1 MSVVG
6 ENRSQL
12 PFPQL
17 ERNKQGINLR
27 PSSVEVLIDYLDDST
42 SYSFDKRTR
51 LPVPLPF
58 ENDFASLTDEVTCEN
73 VSPSPAKQ
81 ERLPVPF
88 AAGKD
93 SASSF
98 DENACEEDL
107 ASNEPSVPKS
117 DGGYRFRLTV
127 AFLVAAIVVASFASR
142 SRQEAQIAEHQ
153 EIAVQHPATAVANQG
168 KTEVSTRPVLR
179 QFDIGSESLGCLVE
193 TSVPL
198 ANDRQESVVE
208 VPAVSNIDFELFT
221 SELVKKLK
229 TVIDRDNSS
238 QEPELA
244 NSEVELPVDS
254 DLLDAPVLDPSI
266 LEAPDL
272 PLPLDWPKH
281 DWPKHGTAISW
292 MPTLKSAMKSAVAS
306 EKLVF
311 LLQVSGNFALEEF
324 T

>member
-73 VSPSPAKQ
+73 VSLSPAKQ
-81 ERLPVPF
+81 ERLPVLFP
-88 AAGKD
+88 AGKD

-117 DGGYRFRLTV
+117 DGGYRLQLTV

-229 TVIDRDNSS
+229 TVIYRDNSS

-254 DLLDAPVLDPSI
+254 DLLAPPVLDPPI
-266 LEAPDL
+266 FEAPDL
-272 PLPLDWPKH
+272 PLPL

-292 MPTLKSAMKSAVAS
+292 MPTLKSAMKSAVDS

>member
-142 SRQEAQIAEHQ
+142 SRQAAQIAEHQ
-153 EIAVQHPATAVANQG
+153 EIAVQHLATAVANQG

-208 VPAVSNIDFELFT
+208 VPAVSKIDFELFT

-254 DLLDAPVLDPSI
+254 DLLDAPVLDPSTF
-266 LEAPDL
+266 EAPDL
-272 PLPLDWPKH
+272 PLPL

-292 MPTLKSAMKSAVAS
+292 MPTLKSAMKSAVDS

>member
-73 VSPSPAKQ
+73 VSLSPAKQ
-81 ERLPVPF
+81 ERLPVLFP
-88 AAGKD
+88 AGKD

-117 DGGYRFRLTV
+117 DGGYRLQLTV

-254 DLLDAPVLDPSI
+254 DLLDAPVLDPPI
-266 LEAPDL
+266 FEAPDL
-272 PLPLDWPKH
+272 PLPL

-292 MPTLKSAMKSAVAS
+292 MPTLKSAMKSAVDS

>member
-73 VSPSPAKQ
+73 VSPSPAEQ
-81 ERLPVPF
+81 ERLPVPSP
-88 AAGKD
+88 AGKD

-254 DLLDAPVLDPSI
+254 DLLDAPVLDPSSF
-266 LEAPDL
+266 EAPDL
-272 PLPLDWPKH
+272 PLPL

-292 MPTLKSAMKSAVAS
+292 MPTLKSAMKSAVDS

>member
-42 SYSFDKRTR
+42 SYSFEKRTR
-51 LPVPLPF
+51 LPVPFPF

-73 VSPSPAKQ
+73 VSLSPAKQ
-81 ERLPVPF
+81 ERLPVLFP
-88 AAGKD
+88 AGKD

-117 DGGYRFRLTV
+117 DGGYRLQLTV

-266 LEAPDL
+266 FEAPDL
-272 PLPLDWPKH
+272 PLPLDL
-281 DWPKHGTAISW
+281 PKHGTAISW
-292 MPTLKSAMKSAVAS
+292 MPTLKSAMKSAVDS

>member
-73 VSPSPAKQ
+73 VSPSPAEQ
-81 ERLPVPF
+81 ERLPVPLP
-88 AAGKD
+88 AGKD

-208 VPAVSNIDFELFT
+208 VPAVSNIEFELFT

-254 DLLDAPVLDPSI
+254 DLLDAPVLDPSTF
-266 LEAPDL
+266 ETPDL
-272 PLPLDWPKH
+272 PLPL

-292 MPTLKSAMKSAVAS
+292 MPTLKSAMKSAVDS

>member
-81 ERLPVPF
+81 ERLPVPLP
-88 AAGKD
+88 AGKD

-179 QFDIGSESLGCLVE
+179 QFDIGSESLGCLFE
-193 TSVPL
+193 TLVPL

-254 DLLDAPVLDPSI
+254 DLLDAPVLDPSTF
-266 LEAPDL
+266 EAPYL
-272 PLPLDWPKH
+272 PLPL

-292 MPTLKSAMKSAVAS
+292 MPTLKSAMKSAVDS

>member
-81 ERLPVPF
+81 ERLPVPLP
-88 AAGKD
+88 AGKD

-142 SRQEAQIAEHQ
+142 SRQEAQIAEHL

-208 VPAVSNIDFELFT
+208 VPAVSNIEFELFT

-266 LEAPDL
+266 FEAPDL
-272 PLPLDWPKH
+272 PLPL

-292 MPTLKSAMKSAVAS
+292 MPTLKSAMKSAVDS

>member
-73 VSPSPAKQ
+73 VSPSPAEQ
-81 ERLPVPF
+81 ERLPVPLP
-88 AAGKD
+88 AGKD

-254 DLLDAPVLDPSI
+254 DLLDAPVLDPSTF
-266 LEAPDL
+266 ETPHL
-272 PLPLDWPKH
+272 PLPL

-292 MPTLKSAMKSAVAS
+292 MPTLKSAMKSAVDS

>member
-73 VSPSPAKQ
+73 VSPSPAEQ
-81 ERLPVPF
+81 ERLPVPLP
-88 AAGKD
+88 AGKD

-142 SRQEAQIAEHQ
+142 SRQEAQIAEHL

-208 VPAVSNIDFELFT
+208 VPAVSNIDFELVT

-266 LEAPDL
+266 FEAPDL
-272 PLPLDWPKH
+272 PLPL

-292 MPTLKSAMKSAVAS
+292 MPTLKSAMKSAVDS

>member
-81 ERLPVPF
+81 ERLPVPLP
-88 AAGKD
+88 AGKD

-107 ASNEPSVPKS
+107 ASNEPPVPKS

-221 SELVKKLK
+221 SELVEKLK
-229 TVIDRDNSS
+229 TVVDRDNSS

-254 DLLDAPVLDPSI
+254 DLLDAPVLVPSTF
-266 LEAPDL
+266 EAPDL
-272 PLPLDWPKH
+272 PLPL

-292 MPTLKSAMKSAVAS
+292 MPTLKSAMKSAVDS

>member
-81 ERLPVPF
+81 ERLPVPLP
-88 AAGKD
+88 AGKD

-254 DLLDAPVLDPSI
+254 DLLDAPVLDPSTF
-266 LEAPDL
+266 ETPDL
-272 PLPLDWPKH
+272 PLPL

-292 MPTLKSAMKSAVAS
+292 MPTLKSAMKSAVDS

>member
-42 SYSFDKRTR
+42 SYSF
-51 LPVPLPF
+51 
-58 ENDFASLTDEVTCEN
+58 EVTCEN

-88 AAGKD
+88 PAGKD

-107 ASNEPSVPKS
+107 ANNEPSVPMS
-117 DGGYRFRLTV
+117 DGGYRFQLTV
-127 AFLVAAIVVASFASR
+127 ALLVAGIVVASFASR

-244 NSEVELPVDS
+244 NSEAELPVDS
-254 DLLDAPVLDPSI
+254 DLLDAPFLDPSI
-266 LEAPDL
+266 FEAPDL
-272 PLPLDWPKH
+272 PLPLDL
-281 DWPKHGTAISW
+281 PKHGTAISW
-292 MPTLKSAMKSAVAS
+292 MPTLKSAMKSAVDS

>member
-12 PFPQL
+12 PFHQL

-27 PSSVEVLIDYLDDST
+27 PSSVEVLIDYLDDLT

-88 AAGKD
+88 PAGKD

-117 DGGYRFRLTV
+117 DGGYRFQLTV

-254 DLLDAPVLDPSI
+254 DLLDAPVLDPSTF
-266 LEAPDL
+266 ETPDL
-272 PLPLDWPKH
+272 PLPL

-292 MPTLKSAMKSAVAS
+292 MPTLKSAMKSAVDS

>member
-27 PSSVEVLIDYLDDST
+27 PSSVEVLIDST

-51 LPVPLPF
+51 LPVPLPL
-58 ENDFASLTDEVTCEN
+58 ENDFASLTDEVSCEN

-81 ERLPVPF
+81 ERLPVPLP
-88 AAGKD
+88 AGKD

-254 DLLDAPVLDPSI
+254 DLLDAPVLDPSTF
-266 LEAPDL
+266 ETPDL
-272 PLPLDWPKH
+272 PLPL

-292 MPTLKSAMKSAVAS
+292 MPTLKSAMKSAVDS

>member
-58 ENDFASLTDEVTCEN
+58 ENDFASLTDEEN
-73 VSPSPAKQ
+73 VSPSPAEQ
-81 ERLPVPF
+81 ERLPVPLP
-88 AAGKD
+88 AGKD

-142 SRQEAQIAEHQ
+142 SRQEAQIAEHL

-208 VPAVSNIDFELFT
+208 VPAVSNIEFELFT

-254 DLLDAPVLDPSI
+254 DLLDAPVLDPSTF
-266 LEAPDL
+266 ETPDL
-272 PLPLDWPKH
+272 PLPL

-292 MPTLKSAMKSAVAS
+292 MPTLKSAMKSAVDS

>member
-254 DLLDAPVLDPSI
+254 DLLDAPVLDPSTF
-266 LEAPDL
+266 ETPDL
-272 PLPLDWPKH
+272 PLPL

-292 MPTLKSAMKSAVAS
+292 MPTLKSAMKSAVDS

>member
-88 AAGKD
+88 PAGKD

-254 DLLDAPVLDPSI
+254 DLLDAPVLDPSSF
-266 LEAPDL
+266 ETPDL
-272 PLPLDWPKH
+272 PLPL

-292 MPTLKSAMKSAVAS
+292 MPTLNSAMKSAVDS

>member
-1 MSVVG
+1 
-6 ENRSQL
+6 
-12 PFPQL
+12 
-17 ERNKQGINLR
+17 
-27 PSSVEVLIDYLDDST
+27 
-42 SYSFDKRTR
+42 
-51 LPVPLPF
+51 
-58 ENDFASLTDEVTCEN
+58 
-73 VSPSPAKQ
+73 
-81 ERLPVPF
+81 
-88 AAGKD
+88 
-93 SASSF
+93 
-98 DENACEEDL
+98 L

-254 DLLDAPVLDPSI
+254 DLLDAPVLDPS
-266 LEAPDL
+266 
-272 PLPLDWPKH
+272 
-281 DWPKHGTAISW
+281 
-292 MPTLKSAMKSAVAS
+292 TLKSAMKSAVDS

>member
-27 PSSVEVLIDYLDDST
+27 PSSVEVLDDYLDDST

-88 AAGKD
+88 PAGKD

-254 DLLDAPVLDPSI
+254 DLLDAPVLVPST

-272 PLPLDWPKH
+272 PLPL

-292 MPTLKSAMKSAVAS
+292 MPTLKSAMKSAVDS

>member
-1 MSVVG
+1 MSVAG

-73 VSPSPAKQ
+73 VSLSPAKQ
-81 ERLPVPF
+81 ERLPVLFP
-88 AAGKD
+88 AGKD

-117 DGGYRFRLTV
+117 DGGYRLQLAV

-142 SRQEAQIAEHQ
+142 SRQEAQIAKHQ

-229 TVIDRDNSS
+229 TVIYRDNSS

-254 DLLDAPVLDPSI
+254 DLLAPPVLNPPI
-266 LEAPDL
+266 FEAPDL
-272 PLPLDWPKH
+272 PLPL

-292 MPTLKSAMKSAVAS
+292 MPTLKSAMKSAVDS

>member
-58 ENDFASLTDEVTCEN
+58 ENDFASLTDEATCEN
-73 VSPSPAKQ
+73 VSLSPAKQ
-81 ERLPVPF
+81 ERLPVLFP
-88 AAGKD
+88 AGKD

-117 DGGYRFRLTV
+117 DGGYRLQLAV

-254 DLLDAPVLDPSI
+254 DLLAPPVLDPPI
-266 LEAPDL
+266 FEAPDL
-272 PLPLDWPKH
+272 PLPL

-292 MPTLKSAMKSAVAS
+292 MPTLKSAMKSAVDS

>member
-88 AAGKD
+88 PAGKY

-208 VPAVSNIDFELFT
+208 VPAVSNIDFESFT

-254 DLLDAPVLDPSI
+254 DLLDAPIFDPADFQTPHI
-266 LEAPDL
+266 PP
-272 PLPLDWPKH
+272 PLSL
-281 DWPKHGTAISW
+281 PKHGTAISW
-292 MPTLKSAMKSAVAS
+292 MPTLNDAMQSAVES
-306 EKLVF
+306 DKLVF

>member
-1 MSVVG
+1 MS
-6 ENRSQL
+6 
-12 PFPQL
+12 PP
-17 ERNKQGINLR
+17 
-27 PSSVEVLIDYLDDST
+27 
-42 SYSFDKRTR
+42 R
-51 LPVPLPF
+51 LP
-58 ENDFASLTDEVTCEN
+58 
-73 VSPSPAKQ
+73 
-81 ERLPVPF
+81 
-88 AAGKD
+88 
-93 SASSF
+93 
-98 DENACEEDL
+98 
-107 ASNEPSVPKS
+107 S

-254 DLLDAPVLDPSI
+254 DLLDAPVLDPSSYF
-266 LEAPDL
+266 
-272 PLPLDWPKH
+272 LDANTQER
-281 DWPKHGTAISW
+281 DEVG
-292 MPTLKSAMKSAVAS
+292 
-306 EKLVF
+306 
-311 LLQVSGNFALEEF
+311 SG
-324 T
+324 

>member
-88 AAGKD
+88 PAGKD

-107 ASNEPSVPKS
+107 ASNEPSVLKS
-117 DGGYRFRLTV
+117 DGGYRLQLTV

-142 SRQEAQIAEHQ
+142 SRQEAQIAKHQ

-168 KTEVSTRPVLR
+168 KTEVSTTPVLR
-179 QFDIGSESLGCLVE
+179 QFDIESESLGCLVE

-254 DLLDAPVLDPSI
+254 DLLAPPVLDPPI
-266 LEAPDL
+266 FEAPDL
-272 PLPLDWPKH
+272 PLPL

-292 MPTLKSAMKSAVAS
+292 MPTLKSAMKSAVDS

>member
-254 DLLDAPVLDPSI
+254 DLLDAPILDPSTF
-266 LEAPDL
+266 ETPHL
-272 PLPLDWPKH
+272 PLPL

-292 MPTLKSAMKSAVAS
+292 MPTLKSAMKSAVDS

>member
-81 ERLPVPF
+81 ERLPVPLP
-88 AAGKD
+88 AGKD

-208 VPAVSNIDFELFT
+208 VPAVSNIEFELFT

-254 DLLDAPVLDPSI
+254 DLLDAPVLDPSTF
-266 LEAPDL
+266 ETPDL
-272 PLPLDWPKH
+272 PLPL

-292 MPTLKSAMKSAVAS
+292 MPTLKSAMKSAVDS

>member
-81 ERLPVPF
+81 ERLPVPLP
-88 AAGKD
+88 AGKD

-168 KTEVSTRPVLR
+168 KTEVSTWPVLR

-254 DLLDAPVLDPSI
+254 DLLDAPVLDPSTF
-266 LEAPDL
+266 EAPYL
-272 PLPLDWPKH
+272 PLPL

-292 MPTLKSAMKSAVAS
+292 MPTLKSAMKSAVDS

>member
-73 VSPSPAKQ
+73 VSLSPAKQ
-81 ERLPVPF
+81 ERLPVLFP
-88 AAGKD
+88 AGKD

-117 DGGYRFRLTV
+117 DGGYRLQLTV

-254 DLLDAPVLDPSI
+254 DLLAPPVLDPPI
-266 LEAPDL
+266 FEAPDL
-272 PLPLDWPKH
+272 PLPL

-292 MPTLKSAMKSAVAS
+292 MPTLKSAMKSAVDS

>member
-88 AAGKD
+88 PAGKY

-107 ASNEPSVPKS
+107 VSNEPSVPKS

-208 VPAVSNIDFELFT
+208 VPAVSNIDFESFT

-254 DLLDAPVLDPSI
+254 DLLDAPVLDPSTF
-266 LEAPDL
+266 ETPDL
-272 PLPLDWPKH
+272 PLPL

-292 MPTLKSAMKSAVAS
+292 MPTLKSAMKSAVDS

>member
-1 MSVVG
+1 MSVAG

-73 VSPSPAKQ
+73 VSLSPAKQ
-81 ERLPVPF
+81 ERLPVLFP
-88 AAGKD
+88 AGKD

-117 DGGYRFRLTV
+117 DGGYRLQLAV

-229 TVIDRDNSS
+229 TVIYRDNSS

-254 DLLDAPVLDPSI
+254 DLLDAPVLDPSTF
-266 LEAPDL
+266 ETPDL
-272 PLPLDWPKH
+272 PLPL

-292 MPTLKSAMKSAVAS
+292 MPTLKSAMKSAVDS